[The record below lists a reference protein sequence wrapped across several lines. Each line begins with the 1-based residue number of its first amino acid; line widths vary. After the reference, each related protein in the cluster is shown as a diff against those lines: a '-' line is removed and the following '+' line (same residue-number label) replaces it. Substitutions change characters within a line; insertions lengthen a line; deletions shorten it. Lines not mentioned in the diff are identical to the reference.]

1 MQGAIAV
8 VVVLGALIFFH
19 ELGHFIA
26 ARLLGVGVTT
36 FSLGFGP
43 KLASFVRG
51 GTEYRLS
58 AIPLG
63 GYVAMVGER
72 PDEELPEEFDE
83 SVSFQHRP
91 AWQRTLVVAAGPVFN
106 FLLAWLIYFGLL
118 LVQGQFI
125 LKPIVGQVMDDSP
138 AMHAGLHTGDE
149 ITAVDAAPIGAWDE
163 MVERIVGSNG
173 SPMVFTVRR
182 DGALLELTVTPEI
195 RTRQNIF
202 GEEISVPMVGIG
214 PKGEIMVLEQSTG
227 QAIVG
232 GFQDTWRGVSLMA
245 QSVVKLVTG
254 AVPLDQ
260 VGGPIMIAQLV
271 SEQTKEG
278 LANLLYLT
286 AFISVNLGFLN
297 LLPIPVLDGGHILF
311 NFMEMVMRRPVPDR
325 IQAVTMRIGMALLVG
340 LMILATYN
348 DIHRWFTS

>member
-8 VVVLGALIFFH
+8 IVVLGALIFFH
-19 ELGHFIA
+19 ELGHFIV

-43 KLASFVRG
+43 KLASFTRG

-58 AIPLG
+58 AVPLG

-72 PDEELPEEFDE
+72 PGEELPEDFDE

-125 LKPIVGQVMDDSP
+125 LKPVVGQVMDDSP
-138 AMHAGLHTGDE
+138 AMSAGLLTGDE
-149 ITAVDAAPIGAWDE
+149 ITAVDQAPIGSWDE
-163 MVERIVGSNG
+163 MVARIVDSEGRS
-173 SPMVFTVRR
+173 MVFTVRR
-182 DGALLELTVTPEI
+182 DGDLLDLTVSPQI

-214 PKGEIMVLEQSTG
+214 PKGEVMILEQNLG
-227 QAIVG
+227 QALAG
-232 GFQDTWRGVSLMA
+232 GFKDTWRGVSLMA

-271 SEQTKEG
+271 SQQTKEG

-311 NFMEMVMRRPVPDR
+311 NALEIVMRRPVPER
-325 IQAVTMRIGMALLVG
+325 VQMVTMRFGMGLLLA

-348 DIHRWFTS
+348 DIQRWLTS

>member
-19 ELGHFIA
+19 ELGHFIF

-43 KLASFVRG
+43 KLASVTRG

-58 AIPLG
+58 LIPLG

-72 PDEELPEEFDE
+72 PDEDLPEDFDE
-83 SVSFQHRP
+83 SASFQHRP

-106 FLLAWLIYFGLL
+106 FILAWMIYFGLL
-118 LVQGQFI
+118 WTQGQFI
-125 LKPIVGQVMDDSP
+125 LQPIVGQVMDGSP
-138 AMHAGLHTGDE
+138 AMSAGLHTGDE
-149 ITAVDAAPIGAWDE
+149 ITAVDAAPIGSWDD
-163 MVERIVGSNG
+163 MVSHIVDSEGRSL
-173 SPMVFTVRR
+173 VFTVRR
-182 DGALLELTVTPEI
+182 DGSLVDITVTPEI
-195 RTRQNIF
+195 KTRQNIF
-202 GEEISVPMVGIG
+202 GEEVSVPMVGIG
-214 PKGEIMVLEQSTG
+214 PKGEVKVLEQSLG
-227 QAIVG
+227 QALAG
-232 GFQDTWRGVSLMA
+232 GFMDTWRGVTLMA
-245 QSVVKLVTG
+245 KSVSKLVTG

-311 NFMEMVMRRPVPDR
+311 NFLEVVMGRPVPER
-325 IQAVTMRIGMALLVG
+325 VQAVTMRIGMGMLLA

>member
-1 MQGAIAV
+1 MQGALAV

-19 ELGHFIA
+19 ELGHFIV

-43 KLASFVRG
+43 KLAAFTRG

-58 AIPLG
+58 AVPLG
-63 GYVAMVGER
+63 GYVAMVGEQ
-72 PDEELPEEFDE
+72 PGQDLPQDFDE
-83 SVSFQHRP
+83 SASFQHRP

-118 LVQGQFI
+118 WAQGQFI
-125 LKPIVGQVMDDSP
+125 LKPIVGEVMDGSP
-138 AMHAGLHTGDE
+138 AMSAGLLTGDE
-149 ITAVDAAPIGAWDE
+149 VAAVDTAPIGSWDE
-163 MVERIVGSNG
+163 MVKHIVGNKG
-173 SPMVFTVRR
+173 GPMVFSVRR
-182 DGALLELTVTPEI
+182 DGSLLDLTVTPEI
-195 RTRQNIF
+195 KTRQNIF
-202 GEEISVPMVGIG
+202 GEEVSVPMVGIG
-214 PKGEIMVLEQSTG
+214 PKGEVLILEQNMG
-227 QAIVG
+227 QALAG
-232 GFQDTWRGVSLMA
+232 GLLDTWRGVSLMA

-271 SEQTKEG
+271 SQQTKEG
-278 LANLLYLT
+278 LASLLYLT

-311 NFMEMVMRRPVPDR
+311 NALEIIMRRPVPER
-325 IQAVTMRIGMALLVG
+325 VQAVTMRIGMGLLLA

-348 DIHRWFTS
+348 DIQRWLTS